1 MKTTTIATTLL
12 TITASLAA
20 AACGN
25 STTQET
31 ADAVSTPSPST
42 TFIPATTTIGPA
54 TSTISPT
61 TTVSLATTTVSPA
74 TTTVE
79 RPTEVVDELVR
90 IDHGRLHLR
99 CVGAGPTTVL
109 LVAGWGDGGDKW
121 GAIEPTVAERA
132 RVCSYSRFGTGTSD
146 PPSTTQTFATQAA
159 DLHALLDTAR
169 RAGPLRRARTVLRW
183 PASSHVRVDL
193 RERGDRPHPPRCD
206 PDHLARHGVLR
217 RRLRGGLCGH
227 AQPRPRPRTGR
238 RVPRVRTG
246 RHHHLTR

>member
-1 MKTTTIATTLL
+1 MKTTTMATTLL

-31 ADAVSTPSPST
+31 ADTVSAPSPST
-42 TFIPATTTIGPA
+42 TFSPATTTIGPA
-54 TSTISPT
+54 T
-61 TTVSLATTTVSPA
+61 TVSPATTTVSPA

-121 GAIEPTVAERA
+121 GAIEPAVAERA

-146 PPSTTQTFATQAA
+146 PPS
-159 DLHALLDTAR
+159 
-169 RAGPLRRARTVLRW
+169 
-183 PASSHVRVDL
+183 
-193 RERGDRPHPPRCD
+193 
-206 PDHLARHGVLR
+206 
-217 RRLRGGLCGH
+217 
-227 AQPRPRPRTGR
+227 
-238 RVPRVRTG
+238 
-246 RHHHLTR
+246 